1 MSSTRLEKKGFAFE
15 AQIEMIGINP
25 FVFIPDTILQG
36 LFAKAGKNKGPIP
49 VRGTVNGDPFT
60 QTLVKYAGAW
70 RLYIN
75 TIMLKD
81 SPKRVGE
88 MINITISYD
97 PVPRIIAMHP
107 KLESA
112 LKKSKPAKKVFESLP
127 PSRQKEIIRYIS
139 YLKSAAAV
147 DRNVSRAIDFL
158 LGKGGF
164 AGRNAL

>member
-1 MSSTRLEKKGFAFE
+1 MGKKGFAFE
-15 AQIEMIGINP
+15 AKIEMIGINP
-25 FVFIPDTILQG
+25 FVFLPDIILQG
-36 LFAKAGKNKGPIP
+36 LFAKAGKDKGPIP

-97 PVPRIIAMHP
+97 PVLRIIAMHP

-112 LKKSKPAKKVFESLP
+112 LNKNKPAKKVFESLP
-127 PSRQKEIIRYIS
+127 PSRQNEIIRYIS
-139 YLKSAAAV
+139 YLKSEEAV
-147 DRNVSRAIDFL
+147 DRNVSRAIGFL
-158 LGKGGF
+158 LGKGSF